1 MATGVC
7 ALNVVPRLVLGAH
20 IFNKQLMLTALHS
33 DLDGT
38 ICCTHLS
45 DLLGLTYL
53 CFGMLSIE
61 LP

>member
-1 MATGVC
+1 MATGVG
-7 ALNVVPRLVLGAH
+7 ALHVVPRLVLGAH
-20 IFNKQLMLTALHS
+20 IFNKQLMFTALHS

-38 ICCTHLS
+38 LCCTHLS
-45 DLLGLTYL
+45 DLLGWTHP